1 MSNGKTDKGNLDLD
15 VINLSKTFVTQGDEL
30 RVFEKLSFTIE
41 RGKLVAFVG
50 PSGCGKST
58 LLRILS
64 GAEGANFDKLF
75 IDPERMKTSAS
86 IEQTP
91 ALFPWRTAFQNAHI
105 GVEIRK
111 ARNRRMFSSEE
122 LDDNAMNN
130 SVRDDFKLFGLMG
143 AENKYPAELSGG
155 MQQRVAIIRALQS
168 NPGML
173 FCDEP
178 FSAIDFVTR
187 LYLNTEFKKISQNIG
202 CTTLFVTH
210 NIEEA
215 IFLADRILVLNGSP
229 CRIVLDREPRL
240 TVYPEDAV
248 KCRQSP
254 EFPILFQEIW
264 DKLKPTV

>member
-1 MSNGKTDKGNLDLD
+1 MSNGKRDRTNLDLD
-15 VINLSKTFVTQGDEL
+15 VINLSKTFVSQGKQL
-30 RVFEKLSFTIE
+30 RVFDKLSFSVE
-41 RGKLVAFVG
+41 RGKLIAFVG

-64 GAEGANFDKLF
+64 GAEEANFDELF
-75 IDPERMKTSAS
+75 INPERMKTSAS

-111 ARNRRMFSSEE
+111 ARQRKILPRQE
-122 LDDNAMNN
+122 LDDDALNN
-130 SVRDDFKLFGLMG
+130 SLHDDFKLFGLPG
-143 AENKYPAELSGG
+143 AENKYPGELSGG

-215 IFLADRILVLNGSP
+215 IFLADRILVLNGDP

-240 TVYPEDAV
+240 TVHPEDAV

-264 DKLKPTV
+264 GKLKPTV